1 MREVPGFWRPCYGYG
16 ISGERLETVNT
27 PHAQG
32 YFDDISVTIGLL
44 RKFDHRSLGG
54 NKDPTALFLCPRLKQ
69 NLFSN
74 GLLDKFKAFKADPG
88 CGQARAI
95 FEKPHADE
103 KQVMDLLAEVA
114 LLSISGAS
122 TVEVREVTKL
132 SSH

>member
-1 MREVPGFWRPCYGYG
+1 ML
-16 ISGERLETVNT
+16 RLRDFGRASRNGKH

-122 TVEVREVTKL
+122 TVEVREATKL